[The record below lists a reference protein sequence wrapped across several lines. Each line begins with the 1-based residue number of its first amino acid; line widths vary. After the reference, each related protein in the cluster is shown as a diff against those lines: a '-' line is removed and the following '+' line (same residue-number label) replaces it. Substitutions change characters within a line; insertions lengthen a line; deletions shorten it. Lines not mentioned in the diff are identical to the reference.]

1 VLRTGGELFIGHY
14 AVAMAAKR
22 FVPRASLGALIA
34 AASFLDL
41 IWPIFLLF
49 GLEEVEIEPGAT
61 RLTPLNFVSYPIS
74 HSLVSAVAWATLF
87 AVFYQIVAHY
97 KAGTIAVWIAV
108 LSHWFLDAI
117 VHRPDLPLYAGGP
130 KYGFGLWNHPRATIA
145 VEVAMYALGVWL
157 YWRATKARDGIGRWA
172 SWAFVLTLLVFYFV
186 NIFGPPPP
194 SVKVLAIAALGFGW
208 LLVVWAWW
216 FDAHRESTST

>member
-1 VLRTGGELFIGHY
+1 
-14 AVAMAAKR
+14 MAAKR
-22 FVPRASLGALIA
+22 FVPHASLGALIA

-61 RLTPLNFVSYPIS
+61 RLSPLNFVSYPIS
-74 HSLVSAVAWATLF
+74 HSLVSAFAWATLF

-108 LSHWFLDAI
+108 MSHWFLDAV

-145 VEVAMYALGVWL
+145 VEVVMFALGVWF
-157 YWRATKARDGIGRWA
+157 YWRATQARSGIGRWA
-172 SWAFVLTLLVFYFV
+172 SWAFVLTLLAFYLV
-186 NIFGPPPP
+186 NIFEPPPQR
-194 SVKVLAIAALGFGW
+194 VKVLAIAALGFGW

-216 FDAHRESTST
+216 FDAGRKSKST